1 MFVDHRS
8 LASLCADSYATL
20 FAPGLATTSK
30 LGLFLNLIY
39 RSMKADDNVAR
50 VQAFAKRLLQI
61 SHHMPSNFAA
71 GALFLLGEV
80 MRQRPEV
87 ASIVSKPETLGFD
100 DSDGEEDF
108 QDAKLPAGGVEVV
121 PATEA
126 GSGSDD
132 DSDEDSDASSS
143 GDSDAA
149 GEQEGSDAL
158 KAERSGALALLDS
171 LVDNDGDAATAEGTA
186 GGSGEQKTTELEG
199 AAGAAAR
206 GEGVVRGTRYD
217 PMKRDPA
224 FALADQ
230 APLWEL
236 VRCVCVCVLVVVV
249 VVVVVVAPT
258 MAAHGRSRM
267 HRLHSLDT
275 LIRPWPSSRRSC
287 WKSPP
292 SRWATLVTPCVTS
305 RCVDSR
311 VRLIDVSPLTR
322 RRPVLFCCSWVHSW
336 TGLCTRTPSRT
347 CVAVVH
353 A

>member
-132 DSDEDSDASSS
+132 DSDDDSDASSS

-171 LVDNDGDAATAEGTA
+171 LVDNDGDAAAAEGTA
-186 GGSGEQKTTELEG
+186 GGSGEQKTAELEG

-236 VRCVCVCVLVVVV
+236 VRCVCVSVCVCVSGCACVCLCVVRVWCCSDDGCSQTIANAQASLARHTHPS
-249 VVVVVVAPT
+249 VAKFSEKLLEEPT
-258 MAAHGRSRM
+258 ESLGYTGDPMRDFSVRGRSCAE
-267 HRLHSLDT
+267 H
-275 LIRPWPSSRRSC
+275 
-287 WKSPP
+287 
-292 SRWATLVTPCVTS
+292 
-305 RCVDSR
+305 
-311 VRLIDVSPLTR
+311 
-322 RRPVLFCCSWVHSW
+322 
-336 TGLCTRTPSRT
+336 
-347 CVAVVH
+347 
-353 A
+353 

>member
-236 VRCVCVCVLVVVV
+236 VRCVCVCVWVSGCLGVWVCLCVSVCGACVVLLRRWLLTNDCNAQASLARHTHPS
-249 VVVVVVAPT
+249 VAKFSEKLLEEPT
-258 MAAHGRSRM
+258 ESLGYTGDPMRDFSVRRLSCSAH
-267 HRLHSLDT
+267 
-275 LIRPWPSSRRSC
+275 
-287 WKSPP
+287 
-292 SRWATLVTPCVTS
+292 
-305 RCVDSR
+305 
-311 VRLIDVSPLTR
+311 
-322 RRPVLFCCSWVHSW
+322 
-336 TGLCTRTPSRT
+336 
-347 CVAVVH
+347 
-353 A
+353 